1 MRAGVTHTA
10 RSTHPIFRDTGPR
23 AIWCIYCGVG
33 PHTDSCKQLWLNW
46 ILQLC
51 HVSLLWSLRY
61 SDRMCCNERNVNVR
75 ALVRTHTR
83 ARGDNILS
91 FGNHRLTQTGLVSQ
105 SRSLCLEKL
114 ISKLFHCQ
122 DAWTPH
128 FSLLNETP
136 CNFNSTYP
144 VKKACWNKCHTVTI
158 DIHRTGRDSSFIT
171 SLLMF

>member
-1 MRAGVTHTA
+1 MQFNAFIVVLVLTLTAVNSCGWIESCSSAMCLYYEAYVTVTECAAMKGMWMCARSYAHTHT
-10 RSTHPIFRDTGPR
+10 
-23 AIWCIYCGVG
+23 
-33 PHTDSCKQLWLNW
+33 
-46 ILQLC
+46 
-51 HVSLLWSLRY
+51 
-61 SDRMCCNERNVNVR
+61 
-75 ALVRTHTR
+75 
-83 ARGDNILS
+83 RGDNILS